1 MKWIG
6 VAVFI
11 IFLMG
16 ISTSCVSD
24 RPGKSPDDLL
34 ENSDALV
41 IVYHDDLR
49 NVTCWI
55 YDGYNA
61 GGMVCMTDRQIEG
74 E

>member
-24 RPGKSPDDLL
+24 WPGKSPL
-34 ENSDALV
+34 ENSDAIV